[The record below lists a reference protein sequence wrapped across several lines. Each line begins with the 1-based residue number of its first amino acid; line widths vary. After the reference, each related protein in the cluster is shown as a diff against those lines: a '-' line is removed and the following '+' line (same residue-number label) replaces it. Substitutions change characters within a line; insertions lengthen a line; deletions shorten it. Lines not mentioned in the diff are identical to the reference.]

1 MSDTPPVPPRP
12 GQPIPAPGLAMAM
25 GDPAQVPGTK
35 AYVEARFGRQV
46 TFVERILPSL
56 LDSLLTLP
64 VVLVPVLLGTWLVV
78 AGSPDQVS
86 CGSYDGT
93 CTVPGTGNGALVALG
108 VLAMLLS
115 VVLALAFELW
125 NQAYRVSRTGQSLG
139 RKICGLQVV
148 NARTGELPTFGQA
161 LLKALVAGFAG
172 LISAV
177 WMLFDDEGRT
187 LSDKVADAAVLRT
200 R

>member
-1 MSDTPPVPPRP
+1 MSADPPVASQPDGPRP
-12 GQPIPAPGLAMAM
+12 APDLAAAM
-25 GDPAQVPGTK
+25 GDPAQTPGTK
-35 AYVEARFGRQV
+35 AYVEARFGRQAA
-46 TFVERILPSL
+46 FVDRILPAL
-56 LDSLLTLP
+56 VDSLLALP

-78 AGSPDQVS
+78 AGSPDQVA

-108 VLAMLLS
+108 VVAMLLS

-139 RKICGLQVV
+139 RKICGLRVV
-148 NARTGELPTFGQA
+148 NARTGELLTFGQA

-187 LSDKVADAAVLRT
+187 LSDKVADAAVVTAR
-200 R
+200 